1 MVWTLYY
8 MTDPPLTSVSQD
20 IEKLAKC
27 CVDTIIQII
36 EGKEYESHQ
45 VIDVGFVQGEKYMKK
60 LAKNAQKNIFFIRV
74 LTQINKVL

>member
-1 MVWTLYY
+1 MNVLKQRGYKIPQDVKIIGYDGLDVIY

-45 VIDVGFVQGEKYMKK
+45 VIDVGFVQGKS
-60 LAKNAQKNIFFIRV
+60 I
-74 LTQINKVL
+74 